1 MSLADINEVLST
13 HDDALM
19 TIPGVVGVYVGL
31 LDNDETP
38 CIKIM
43 VAEKTPELEE
53 KLPKSLDGHP
63 VVVVE
68 SGVIRPLDG
77 P

>member
-1 MSLADINEVLST
+1 MSLADISDVLDA

-19 TIPGVVGVYVGL
+19 TISGVVGVYVGL
-31 LDNDETP
+31 LDDDETP

-43 VAEKTPELEE
+43 VVEKTPELEE
-53 KLPKSLDGHP
+53 TLPKSLDGHP
-63 VVVVE
+63 VVVEE
-68 SGVIRPLDG
+68 SGVIRPLNG